1 MGASD
6 RPSTTFGHLY
16 RLRLYGCPL
25 VVACLRRPRWAT
37 ALSSYETQPQRSLPP
52 NHPGR
57 RSPTTGSGRAVPQG
71 DRLDHLLG
79 SGLVPSVTAMAD
91 PFIDVT

>member
-1 MGASD
+1 MSISRCVPAPAQMGNGPLELRDAT
-6 RPSTTFGHLY
+6 TTFS
-16 RLRLYGCPL
+16 P
-25 VVACLRRPRWAT
+25 A
-37 ALSSYETQPQRSLPP
+37 